1 MDLID
6 TSKRVIKR
14 TPIYFTQFK
23 TLLRKEGVIATF
35 EKGFKK
41 MYRFVRSGGDS
52 SRLLNISYPSWI
64 KNVESKYLNEESM
77 RKDLKNL
84 KYKPKFSIIFP
95 VWNKSEKMLE
105 QALNSIV
112 SQVYDNWEICISDGS
127 TENVKSTREFLL
139 RFRDKYPKKV
149 K

>member
-52 SRLLNISYPSWI
+52 SRLLNISYPKWI

-77 RKDLKNL
+77 KGFKE
-84 KYKPKFSIIFP
+84 S
-95 VWNKSEKMLE
+95 
-105 QALNSIV
+105 
-112 SQVYDNWEICISDGS
+112 
-127 TENVKSTREFLL
+127 
-139 RFRDKYPKKV
+139 
-149 K
+149 